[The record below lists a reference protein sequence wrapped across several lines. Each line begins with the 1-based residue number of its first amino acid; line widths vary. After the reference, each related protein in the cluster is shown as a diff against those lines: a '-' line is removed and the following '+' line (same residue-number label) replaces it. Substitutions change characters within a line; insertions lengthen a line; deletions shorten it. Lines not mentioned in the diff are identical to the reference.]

1 MAEVMEESKLPY
13 IISLMI
19 NERGTLL
26 DGNTIH
32 EAISVIDTHT
42 KTKPLCYMTN
52 CVHPAILRS
61 ALSQQENRTEAV
73 RARFCGIQANAACLS
88 LQELDNSCALKTSDA
103 KELAEEFRLL
113 HRDFP
118 LKIYG
123 GCCGTDESHIREM
136 IKVLQ

>member
-1 MAEVMEESKLPY
+1 M
-13 IISLMI
+13 
-19 NERGTLL
+19 
-26 DGNTIH
+26 
-32 EAISVIDTHT
+32 IDTHT
-42 KTKPLCYMTN
+42 EPKPLCYMTN

-61 ALSQQENRTEAV
+61 ALSQPENRTEACEGALLAAY
-73 RARFCGIQANAACLS
+73 RLNAACLS

-136 IKVLQ
+136 IKVSSIGRGYIQLSPVLPHELLK

>member
-1 MAEVMEESKLPY
+1 M
-13 IISLMI
+13 
-19 NERGTLL
+19 
-26 DGNTIH
+26 
-32 EAISVIDTHT
+32 
-42 KTKPLCYMTN
+42 
-52 CVHPAILRS
+52 
-61 ALSQQENRTEAV
+61 

-123 GCCGTDESHIREM
+123 GCCGTDDSHIREM

>member
-1 MAEVMEESKLPY
+1 
-13 IISLMI
+13 MI
-19 NERGTLL
+19 R
-26 DGNTIH
+26 
-32 EAISVIDTHT
+32 
-42 KTKPLCYMTN
+42 
-52 CVHPAILRS
+52 ILRQTAVLYDKLCTS
-61 ALSQQENRTEAV
+61 GHSQKRAVTAGNRTEAV

>member
-1 MAEVMEESKLPY
+1 MLTTRQIELLKYLEKREEY
-13 IISLMI
+13 
-19 NERGTLL
+19 T
-26 DGNTIH
+26 T
-32 EAISVIDTHT
+32 T
-42 KTKPLCYMTN
+42 
-52 CVHPAILRS
+52 
-61 ALSQQENRTEAV
+61 
-73 RARFCGIQANAACLS
+73 
-88 LQELDNSCALKTSDA
+88 